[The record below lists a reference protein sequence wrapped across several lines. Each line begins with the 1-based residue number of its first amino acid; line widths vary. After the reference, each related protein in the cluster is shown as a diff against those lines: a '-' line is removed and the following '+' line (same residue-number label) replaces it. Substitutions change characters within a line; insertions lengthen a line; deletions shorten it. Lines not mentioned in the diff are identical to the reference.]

1 MFDHYDHLVRQITRR
16 RLLRG
21 SLLPAVVPLLAAWG
35 QSPAQQSAAKT
46 PAANAGAAPTAAPK
60 PAAAATAQPVQQAP
74 AAAAANAVT
83 LKYLTWWWAETGRND
98 AWRAVV
104 AKFHAA
110 QKDIRIQEVGFPFSE
125 FFQRVTTQLAGGKL
139 DADVLSFDDVT
150 AVRLM
155 Q

>member
-1 MFDHYDHLVRQITRR
+1 MFDHYDHLFRQITRR

-21 SLLPAVVPLLAAWG
+21 SLLTAVVPLLAACG
-35 QSPAQQSAAKT
+35 QSPAQQSASQT
-46 PAANAGAAPTAAPK
+46 PAANAGAAPTAAPN
-60 PAAAATAQPVQQAP
+60 P

-125 FFQRVTTQLAGGKL
+125 FFQRVTTHLAGGK
-139 DADVLSFDDVT
+139 
-150 AVRLM
+150 
-155 Q
+155 